1 MFNFFE
7 EIFAP
12 GRRHAAEER
21 KRLEL
26 SRVDLGVGDPG
37 RGPIDLASGK
47 VVVRAPGSDGTSGTD
62 GTSGD
67 GRTDGE
73 DAAEGDD
80 RPGGDDPTDGG
91 ERADGGG
98 RAPSAN
104 RGQAWEGAPRRV
116 PGAASARTPDT
127 DPVTGPGTHPG
138 TEAPGGDAAEG
149 GAGARP

>member
-1 MFNFFE
+1 MRPVFNFFE

-47 VVVRAPGSDGTSGTD
+47 VVVRAPGSGRTP
-62 GTSGD
+62 GD
-67 GRTDGE
+67 GRPDG
-73 DAAEGDD
+73 DAC
-80 RPGGDDPTDGG
+80 
-91 ERADGGG
+91 
-98 RAPSAN
+98 APSAG
-104 RGQAWEGAPRRV
+104 RGPAPEAVSRRI
-116 PGAASARTPDT
+116 PGAASPRTPDT
-127 DPVTGPGTHPG
+127 DPDAGPDAEPRD
-138 TEAPGGDAAEG
+138 GGASEG